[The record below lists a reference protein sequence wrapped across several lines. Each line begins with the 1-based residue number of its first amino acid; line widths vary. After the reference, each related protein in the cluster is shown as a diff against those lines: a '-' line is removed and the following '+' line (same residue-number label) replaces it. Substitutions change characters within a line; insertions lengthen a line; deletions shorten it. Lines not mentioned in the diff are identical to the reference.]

1 MVVIQQDLSQKTIVI
16 VNAFQAI
23 LDHTVRLLINV
34 QLDQKEDHV
43 KTILLSVELL
53 DNVNAIVNLDSLD
66 QLVKPLTNVLLELME
81 NSA

>member
-1 MVVIQQDLSQKTIVI
+1 MVIQQDLSQKTIVI

-66 QLVKPLTNVLLELME
+66 QLVKPLTNVLLELVE

>member
-1 MVVIQQDLSQKTIVI
+1 MVIQQDLSQKTIVI

>member
-1 MVVIQQDLSQKTIVI
+1 
-16 VNAFQAI
+16 
-23 LDHTVRLLINV
+23 VRLLIFV
-34 QLDQKEDHV
+34 QLDQEEDYV

-66 QLVKPLTNVLLELME
+66 QLVKPLTNVLLELVE

>member
-1 MVVIQQDLSQKTIVI
+1 M
-16 VNAFQAI
+16 
-23 LDHTVRLLINV
+23 RLLIFV
-34 QLDQKEDHV
+34 QLDQEEDYV

>member
-66 QLVKPLTNVLLELME
+66 QLVKPLTNVLLELVE

>member
-1 MVVIQQDLSQKTIVI
+1 M
-16 VNAFQAI
+16 
-23 LDHTVRLLINV
+23 RLLINV
-34 QLDQKEDHV
+34 QLDQEEDYV

-66 QLVKPLTNVLLELME
+66 QLVKPLTNVLLELVE

>member
-1 MVVIQQDLSQKTIVI
+1 MVIQQDLSQKTIVI

-34 QLDQKEDHV
+34 QLDQKEAHV

-66 QLVKPLTNVLLELME
+66 QLVKPLTNVLLELVE

>member
-34 QLDQKEDHV
+34 QLDQKEDYV

-66 QLVKPLTNVLLELME
+66 QLVKPLTNVLLELVE

>member
-34 QLDQKEDHV
+34 QLDQKEAHV

>member
-1 MVVIQQDLSQKTIVI
+1 
-16 VNAFQAI
+16 
-23 LDHTVRLLINV
+23 VRLLINV
-34 QLDQKEDHV
+34 QLDQEEDYV

-66 QLVKPLTNVLLELME
+66 QLVKPLTNVLLELVE

>member
-1 MVVIQQDLSQKTIVI
+1 M
-16 VNAFQAI
+16 
-23 LDHTVRLLINV
+23 RLLIFV
-34 QLDQKEDHV
+34 QLDQEEDYV

-66 QLVKPLTNVLLELME
+66 QLVKPLTNVLLELVE